1 LTYLGLKSNTQKFFG
16 FFFGNKQRQH
26 ITNEVIDGNFDI
38 AGESIGKSTGYLKI
52 LELLR

>member
-16 FFFGNKQRQH
+16 FFFDNKQRQH
-26 ITNEVIDGNFDI
+26 ITNGVIGGNFDI
-38 AGESIGKSTGYLKI
+38 AGESINKSTGYLKN